1 VTSVTSE
8 PDSDSDPDSDPDADP
23 KSVARAICLRLLT
36 AAPKSRGQLAE
47 ALHRRNVP
55 SAAAEAVLDR
65 LTEVGLIDDE
75 AFAAAWVQSR
85 HRGRGLARRALAAE
99 LGRRGVQAD
108 VADEAVHGLD
118 PEQELRTARELVR
131 RRLAATAGLP
141 TATRVRRLAGL
152 LARKGYPAGVASQ
165 IVREALEAEEPGLAD
180 VVRHETDRS
189 EGCRTVDG
197 RLTSN

>member
-1 VTSVTSE
+1 MPSVT
-8 PDSDSDPDSDPDADP
+8 PATRSDDDPDADP
-23 KSVARAICLRLLT
+23 ESVARTICLRLLT
-36 AAPKSRGQLAE
+36 AAPKSRAQLAE

-65 LTEVGLIDDE
+65 LTEVGLINDE

-99 LGRRGVQAD
+99 LGRRGVQAE

-118 PEQELRTARELVR
+118 PEQELQTARELVR

-165 IVREALEAEEPGLAD
+165 IVREALEAQ
-180 VVRHETDRS
+180 
-189 EGCRTVDG
+189 
-197 RLTSN
+197 